1 MSNRHRPDAMQ
12 VSSLQAGLLSTCA
25 SKRKR
30 RKTTLHC
37 GTNLRH
43 VVMSLSSLLAGGFVW
58 LQRCSSQKGH
68 PAFVVKAEKAAGS
81 AQQSQQ
87 QAKAAKRRSDQAI
100 PAI

>member
-1 MSNRHRPDAMQ
+1 M
-12 VSSLQAGLLSTCA
+12 
-25 SKRKR
+25 
-30 RKTTLHC
+30 
-37 GTNLRH
+37 
-43 VVMSLSSLLAGGFVW
+43 W
-58 LQRCSSQKGH
+58 LPRCSSQKGH